1 MVVNQ
6 RTLRG
11 TCLKVYNMLLLQ
23 AHRGM
28 HAHRQCGERGQRRK
42 IEDL

>member
-1 MVVNQ
+1 MVVNR
-6 RTLRG
+6 RTLRSS
-11 TCLKVYNMLLLQ
+11 CFKVYNMLLLQ

-28 HAHRQCGERGQRRK
+28 HARRQCGERGQRRK